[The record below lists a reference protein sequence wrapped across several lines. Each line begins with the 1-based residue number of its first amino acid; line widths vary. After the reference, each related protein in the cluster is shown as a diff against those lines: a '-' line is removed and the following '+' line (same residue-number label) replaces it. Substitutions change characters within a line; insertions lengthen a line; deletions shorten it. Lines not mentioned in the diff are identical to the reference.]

1 MTEFTLVKVSGGEV
15 EVKVSALDKL
25 LDYLASGVGAIAGPW
40 LAPWRASREG
50 KARIIA
56 AKADAEVTQI
66 QAAVE
71 NSTSQLIVKAQAEAR
86 GYVPTSNGLEPGGSV
101 RIRPDHVQNA
111 MEFQAEKRL
120 NNVRAIAGYA
130 AEELGDT
137 EVPDH
142 DPDPDWVARFF
153 DGAQDVSSEELQKLW
168 GRILAGE
175 VKSPGQTSLRTLSI
189 LRNMTQTE
197 AQDFLKLMRFR
208 IVTFIFNKGVQKVL
222 GEGSINLMVHFTD
235 IGLLHSFGVSPNLII
250 QNDGTLIAEHCG
262 YLLRIQGQ
270 PGQQLSQVLTVYN
283 TSLITAAGLEL
294 AELCQHKE
302 PDRLY
307 LSHLARL
314 LAEQDC
320 KLSIRKIID
329 LYGRKIQLSA
339 IDIEPFV
346 EPEEQDQKESTN
358 AE

>member
-1 MTEFTLVKVSGGEV
+1 MTEFNLVKVSGGEV
-15 EVKVSALDKL
+15 KMPALDKL
-25 LDYLASGVGAIAGPW
+25 LDYVASGVGATAGSW
-40 LAPWRASREG
+40 LAPWRASQEG
-50 KARIIA
+50 KARVTA
-56 AKADAEVTQI
+56 AKANVEVKRIEAES
-66 QAAVE
+66 E
-71 NSTSQLIVKAQAEAR
+71 NSTSQLIAKAQAEAR
-86 GYVPTSNGLEPGGSV
+86 KYVPTSNGTEHGGSV
-101 RIRPDHVQNA
+101 RISPDHVQNA

-120 NNVRAIAGYA
+120 NNVRAIAGHA

-137 EVPDH
+137 EVTDH
-142 DPDPDWVARFF
+142 DPDLDWIARFF

-175 VKSPGQTSLRTLSI
+175 VKSPGQTSRRTLSI
-189 LRNMTQTE
+189 LRNMTQQE
-197 AQDFLKLMRFR
+197 AQDFSKLMRFR
-208 IVTFIFNKGVQKVL
+208 IVAFIFNKGVQKVL
-222 GEGSINLMVHFTD
+222 GERSINWMVHFTD
-235 IGLLHSFGVSPNLII
+235 IGLLRSFGPSPNLIM
-250 QNDGTLIAEHCG
+250 QNDGALIAEHCG

-294 AELCQHKE
+294 AKLCQHKE
-302 PDRLY
+302 PNRLY

-320 KLSIRKIID
+320 KLSIRKIIYQ
-329 LYGRKIQLSA
+329 YGRRIQLPE

-346 EPEEQDQKESTN
+346 EPEERDQKEPRN